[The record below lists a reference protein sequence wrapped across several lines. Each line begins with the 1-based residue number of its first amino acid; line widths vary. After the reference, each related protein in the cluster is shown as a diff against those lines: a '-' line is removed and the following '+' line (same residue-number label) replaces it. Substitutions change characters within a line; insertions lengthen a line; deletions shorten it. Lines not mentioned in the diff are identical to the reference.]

1 MFLYESSNT
10 SVNTSGIIPVHTSV
24 NTSVNTPANAPV
36 GPSGPLGGGALGTH
50 GAIGMIPKL
59 FQMGAFPIQYNQ
71 MVGKTVGLA
80 ERRLEETKPYDSAPE
95 GPRGLSGPL
104 GFLRSFARM
113 ISDRPR

>member
-1 MFLYESSNT
+1 M
-10 SVNTSGIIPVHTSV
+10 
-24 NTSVNTPANAPV
+24 
-36 GPSGPLGGGALGTH
+36 GP
-50 GAIGMIPKL
+50 IGMIPKL